1 MAMNDYVANNE
12 WLWMTMLLTMNDYVA
27 KNEWLCC

>member
-27 KNEWLCC
+27 NNEWLCC